1 MPQTGNTC
9 PLICVTQTRPAN
21 YRRSKK
27 VFLWKPL
34 PHVLPRENTSS
45 RSRTLPR
52 MGDFSNHY
60 SEGMVVI
67 RGVAI
72 LRIAASSIL
81 LMAKDLNLHERL
93 ISELGV
99 VLQERRARLHMSQSD
114 LAESSRFHRSYISD
128 VERGARN
135 ISVKNLSRLALA
147 LDIPV
152 STILVQV
159 EKRLSS
165 KSGRARKRA

>member
-1 MPQTGNTC
+1 
-9 PLICVTQTRPAN
+9 
-21 YRRSKK
+21 
-27 VFLWKPL
+27 
-34 PHVLPRENTSS
+34 
-45 RSRTLPR
+45 